1 MLYFYLATNFDNK
14 YNQNFF
20 YKYLNNI
27 TKHLETLTSLLKK
40 QQINQI
46 VNKCEKTLENDFT
59 IKREVFNKIQ
69 RQLSNISL
77 SQKKIKKAK
86 KYAILN

>member
-1 MLYFYLATNFDNK
+1 
-14 YNQNFF
+14 
-20 YKYLNNI
+20 
-27 TKHLETLTSLLKK
+27 LKK

-46 VNKCEKTLENDFT
+46 VNKCEKTLENDVT